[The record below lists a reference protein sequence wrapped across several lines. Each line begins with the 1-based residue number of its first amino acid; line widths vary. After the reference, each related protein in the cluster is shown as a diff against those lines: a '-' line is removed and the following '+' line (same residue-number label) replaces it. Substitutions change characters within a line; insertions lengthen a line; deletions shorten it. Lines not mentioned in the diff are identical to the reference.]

1 MRVHFLYKFL
11 HFPCINSFCPQTLMM
26 KGYIHFIGRGCQW
39 LFKEFRSPLSYLAKA
54 SVHSNQRCDSPSINL
69 KEYGAY
75 HA

>member
-1 MRVHFLYKFL
+1 MAKHKDIFV
-11 HFPCINSFCPQTLMM
+11 
-26 KGYIHFIGRGCQW
+26 
-39 LFKEFRSPLSYLAKA
+39 PLACKKSLAKA